1 MPKKIVLL
9 LIIVAFCGQ
18 VSAEQSITQIQ
29 KSQEVVD
36 ELDGNYPKMTRE
48 PSVPLAA
55 MQKAWDKN
63 EKGAGV
69 YIINFD
75 PREIIKITVREYMTT
90 TVIFPAWETISEVVV
105 GDDGNYQILKPRDN
119 IVIIR
124 PVNYVGLDTSITM
137 VGSHGHVYGFYVRV
151 EGYNSKNI
159 SDITVRVIVPA
170 PLSTNC
176 KTSKLQVKNDYLDEA
191 YFSSSKLNFKFS
203 MSGDETIA
211 PNLVYSDGVRT
222 WFDYG
227 DRLDER
233 KIPTFYSVIDGYQQ
247 AINVTVDGDRLV
259 AQGSGSFVLK
269 SGDRATCVYP
279 TKIKK

>member
-1 MPKKIVLL
+1 
-9 LIIVAFCGQ
+9 
-18 VSAEQSITQIQ
+18 
-29 KSQEVVD
+29 
-36 ELDGNYPKMTRE
+36 
-48 PSVPLAA
+48 

-119 IVIIR
+119 IVMIR
-124 PVNYVGLDTSITM
+124 PINYVGLDTSITM

-176 KTSKLQVKNDYLDEA
+176 KTSKFQVKNDYLDEA